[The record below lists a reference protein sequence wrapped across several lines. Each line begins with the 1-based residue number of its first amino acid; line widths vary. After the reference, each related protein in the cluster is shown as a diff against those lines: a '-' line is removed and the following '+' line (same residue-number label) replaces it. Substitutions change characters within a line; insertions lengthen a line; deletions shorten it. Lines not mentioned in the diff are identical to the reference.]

1 MRADWE
7 SNQAECEECE
17 GGEKNEVTIAIRFP
31 REGGVEVGVLHVQI
45 YK

>member
-17 GGEKNEVTIAIRFP
+17 GGAENEVTIAIRSP
-31 REGGVEVGVLHVQI
+31 RGGVEVGVLHVQI